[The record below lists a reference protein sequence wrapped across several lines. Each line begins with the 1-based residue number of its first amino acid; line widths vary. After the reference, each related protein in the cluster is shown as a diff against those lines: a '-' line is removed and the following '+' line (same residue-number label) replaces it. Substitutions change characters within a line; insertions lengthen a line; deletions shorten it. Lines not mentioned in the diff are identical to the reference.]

1 METERLIIIFGIAV
15 AYILVTTVVGMWS
28 VKKTKD
34 TESFMTAKN
43 QMNVWI
49 IGFLLMSEFIG
60 SGATIGTAQGAYTK
74 GMAVAWNCSTLA
86 FGYLLYSWLLAP
98 RMNKLGEYTISGALA
113 KHYGEKIK
121 KIVSIAMTIALT
133 TVCVAVYTGGASAIA
148 ALLHIEI
155 STAVYIIAVA
165 ATLNVAFGGLR
176 GVGYA
181 NIIHTAFK
189 FLGLLILCMTAW
201 SVAHN
206 NPDILAKIPS
216 EQFSVFS
223 PGVPASQI
231 LAWLIGN
238 IGAVFSTQYVL
249 QCVCSLPNAKAAR
262 KATLVAGIAIFPIGF
277 MAAFVGVMSS
287 GIFPGIPSV
296 MAMPA
301 YFDIMNP
308 WLVGI
313 VTASIIASTFVSIL
327 ACQLGATAL
336 MVKDF
341 FIPIM
346 NPSEKNKIWITR
358 IVSVLIGLIPVPFAL
373 GVPGMIKT
381 FFFARALR
389 SSITVLLLFMIFA
402 PLMSSKKGGF
412 VALVGSLIVP
422 IAWMIMG
429 NPFGIDNIYVAVV
442 VPTVVILADYAIRKM
457 RGTEEN
463 QEENQEKSQA
473 ENI

>member
-1 METERLIIIFGIAV
+1 MNRLWIIFGFA
-15 AYILVTTVVGMWS
+15 AFYIIVTTAVGMWS

-43 QMNVWI
+43 QMSTWV

-60 SGATIGTAQGAYTK
+60 SGATIGTAQGAYEK

-86 FGYLLYSWLLAP
+86 FGYLLYSFLLAP
-98 RMNKLGEYTISGALA
+98 KMNALGEYTISGALA
-113 KHYGEKIK
+113 KHYGNGVRLL
-121 KIVSIAMTIALT
+121 VSVAMAIALT

-148 ALLHIEI
+148 ALLHISIE
-155 STAVYIIAVA
+155 SAVYIIAIA

-189 FLGLLILCMTAW
+189 FLGLIIVCVVAW
-201 SVAHN
+201 VVTHN
-206 NPDILAKIPS
+206 NPELVARIPES
-216 EQFSVFS
+216 HFSLFA
-223 PGVPASQI
+223 GVKGSQL

-249 QCVCSLPNAKAAR
+249 QCVCSLPNQKEAR
-262 KATLVAGIAIFPIGF
+262 KATMIAGFAIFPIGF
-277 MAAFVGVMSS
+277 LAAYIGVMST
-287 GIFPGIPSV
+287 GIFPGIKSV

-308 WLVGI
+308 WLVAI

-336 MVKDF
+336 IVKDF
-341 FIPIM
+341 YVPFVKP
-346 NPSEKNKIWITR
+346 NEKHKIWATR
-358 IVSVLIGLIPVPFAL
+358 IMSVIIGLIPIPFAI

-402 PLMSSKKGGF
+402 PFMATKKGGT
-412 VALVGSLIVP
+412 VALVLSLIGT
-422 IAWMIMG
+422 ISWMIMG
-429 NPFGIDNIYVAVV
+429 NPYGIDNIYVAIFI
-442 VPTVVILADYAIRKM
+442 PTVVILLDHAIRKM
-457 RGTEEN
+457 SGTAEVKSEN
-463 QEENQEKSQA
+463 P
-473 ENI
+473 

>member
-1 METERLIIIFGIAV
+1 MDRLWIIFGFSV
-15 AYILVTTVVGMWS
+15 VYIIVTTVVGMWS

-43 QMNVWI
+43 QMSTWV
-49 IGFLLMSEFIG
+49 IGILLMSEFIG
-60 SGATIGTAQGAYTK
+60 SGATIGTAQGAYEK

-86 FGYLLYSWLLAP
+86 LGYLLYSYMLAP
-98 RMNKLGEYTISGALA
+98 KMNALGEYTISGALA
-113 KHYGEKIK
+113 HHYGNGVKMV
-121 KIVSIAMTIALT
+121 VSVAMAIALT

-148 ALLHIEI
+148 ALLHIPIEN
-155 STAVYIIAVA
+155 AVYMIAVA
-165 ATLNVAFGGLR
+165 ATLNVSFGGLR

-189 FLGLLILCMTAW
+189 FLGLIILCATAW
-201 SVAHN
+201 IVTHN
-206 NPDILAKIPS
+206 NPQLLTKIPETHYS
-216 EQFSVFS
+216 LFA
-223 PGVPASQI
+223 GVKSSQL
-231 LAWLIGN
+231 LAWTVGN

-249 QCVCSLPNAKAAR
+249 QSICSLPNPAQAR
-262 KATLVAGIAIFPIGF
+262 KATIVAGLAIFPIGF
-277 MAAFVGVMSS
+277 LAAYIGVMATA
-287 GIFPGIPSV
+287 IFPGIKSV

-336 MVKDF
+336 MIKDF
-341 FIPIM
+341 YVPYAKP
-346 NPSEKNKIWITR
+346 NEKKKIWATR
-358 IVSVLIGLIPVPFAL
+358 IMSIIIGLIPIPFAL

-402 PLMSSKKGGF
+402 PLMTTKTGGT
-412 VALVGSLIVP
+412 VALVLSLIGT
-422 IAWMIMG
+422 ITWMILG
-429 NPFGIDNIYVAVV
+429 NPYGIDNIYVAIVI
-442 VPTVVILADYAIRKM
+442 PTVVILLDYAFNKM
-457 RGTEEN
+457 KQTSNPQIEN
-463 QEENQEKSQA
+463 Q
-473 ENI
+473 